1 MKENKEIYIITGA
14 TGGIGR
20 EISRAVARAG
30 KNVVLACRNEKKALE
45 LAKEITS
52 SRLFSP

>member
-45 LAKEITS
+45 LAK
-52 SRLFSP
+52 